1 MVEAGLWLC
10 VYLRGT
16 GKYGGKA
23 LCFRP
28 VTPRLED
35 ESYLIWEKFQVVSK
49 TSERFLTAAGL
60 DD

>member
-1 MVEAGLWLC
+1 MVEAGLGCALTC
-10 VYLRGT
+10 EGLVNTAGR
-16 GKYGGKA
+16 A

-35 ESYLIWEKFQVVSK
+35 ESYLIWEKFQVFSK
-49 TSERFLTAAGL
+49 ASERFSTAAVL